1 MTPTVGLE
9 TSIEVSV
16 PGTLRDYCRGASTV
30 YVSAT
35 AVGNALRALE
45 REYPAL
51 YPNICDET
59 GAVRKHIG
67 VFVNSDHI
75 RDLNGLD
82 SSLEPGDVLT
92 ILPAVSGG

>member
-1 MTPTVGLE
+1 MTPAIGLE
-9 TSIEVSV
+9 ADIEVSV
-16 PGTLRDYCRGASTV
+16 PGTLRDYCRGASV
-30 YVSAT
+30 VHVSANT
-35 AVGNALRALE
+35 VRSALRSLE

-51 YPNICDET
+51 YPNICDER